1 MEKLHPCCGDVG
13 GEQQRVGRSTG
24 EEAERAGSW
33 LSMVFLPGSSLQN
46 PLLHQEVGEMSN
58 CPLHQCPPL
67 VGLMHS
73 QSQVNQDE
81 LGRPPASH
89 QLIQLPHICGEK
101 KPPPSFFFF
110 QTCLCRSPRKMA
122 VTLTSHSVSL
132 QQPVAVTTED
142 PLKGLTG
149 RKLPARHFLWGGS
162 WKENKLLPK
171 KNKERK
177 RKLEAAFVLLP
188 LCRCS
193 CEHDEEVE
201 HERG

>member
-101 KPPPSFFFF
+101 KPPPSFLFFSD
-110 QTCLCRSPRKMA
+110 L
-122 VTLTSHSVSL
+122 SL
-132 QQPVAVTTED
+132 PVAE
-142 PLKGLTG
+142 
-149 RKLPARHFLWGGS
+149 
-162 WKENKLLPK
+162 ENGCD
-171 KNKERK
+171 
-177 RKLEAAFVLLP
+177 AHVP
-188 LCRCS
+188 LCQPAAARCRDNRRS
-193 CEHDEEVE
+193 T
-201 HERG
+201 ERVNREKASRTTLFVGWFMEGK